1 MLMHRVTFPMLAWV
15 SLDAADVLTEGP
27 PETGGK
33 PKIPV
38 HRLFLPHSIFI
49 LQNEKKI
56 KMRRRLVMLPQDFYH
71 KLAG

>member
-15 SLDAADVLTEGP
+15 SLDAAGVLTEGP

-33 PKIPV
+33 TQNTSAPTLSSSF
-38 HRLFLPHSIFI
+38 HLHSS
-49 LQNEKKI
+49 NEKKI

>member
-15 SLDAADVLTEGP
+15 SLDPAGVLTEHP

-38 HRLFLPHSIFI
+38 QRLFLPHSIFT
-49 LQNEKKI
+49 LQNE